1 MLLNYKINNYK
12 YINKEIELD
21 LKTNIFFICGK
32 GNCGKTSILDS
43 IIFAISHI
51 ISPAQYILKE
61 QISFYKNFISNFEK
75 DDKRCLFEITIEMNN
90 ILYKYGFEEKCGSY
104 FKEYLIYGLITVC
117 AGGITYGVSM
127 LYQGNL
133 LLKLIYNILI
143 CLIIPNMINWLLFRK
158 STVFIY
164 WKKFA
169 FAKLSGIKH
178 RNIQ

>member
-51 ISPAQYILKE
+51 ISPAKYILKE

-90 ILYKYGFEEKCGSY
+90 ILYKTILRFLNNQIRL
-104 FKEYLIYGLITVC
+104 YLSL
-117 AGGITYGVSM
+117 
-127 LYQGNL
+127 
-133 LLKLIYNILI
+133 ILI
-143 CLIIPNMINWLLFRK
+143 
-158 STVFIY
+158 
-164 WKKFA
+164 
-169 FAKLSGIKH
+169 
-178 RNIQ
+178 